1 MRNIFHVGII
11 LVIAFIFMS
20 CSSKGDDS
28 QNNLSAEKKHNY
40 SQAAK
45 TKTAKIT
52 FIELG
57 SVNCIPCKKM
67 QPVMKSVEEKY
78 GDQIKVIFYDV
89 WTQKDRKY
97 ARVYGIRLIP
107 TQIFLDADGN
117 EIARHEG
124 YYPETEIDRFLQSNG
139 LSIKESGS
147 GNG

>member
-1 MRNIFHVGII
+1 MKYLSHISI
-11 LVIAFIFMS
+11 LLAVAFIVMS
-20 CSSKGDDS
+20 CSSKDND
-28 QNNLSAEKKHNY
+28 QKNMSAGKKDNY
-40 SQAAK
+40 SQTAK

-78 GDQIKVIFYDV
+78 GDQVNVIFYDV

-97 ARVYGIRLIP
+97 AQVYGIRLIP
-107 TQIFLDADGN
+107 TQIFLDANGN

-124 YYPETEIDRFLQSNG
+124 FYPESELDKFLQSKG
-139 LSIKESGS
+139 LSINESGS